1 MSLIKDSKILIT
13 GGTGSFG
20 KAFLS
25 AILKKYPDIARI
37 VIFSRD
43 ELKQWELQ
51 QKFPLKKYPQLRY
64 FIGDIRD
71 KERLISALEKIDIV
85 IHAAALK
92 QVNAAEYNPIE
103 FIKTNI
109 LGSENLV
116 QACIEKNVKR
126 IIALSTDK
134 AAAPI
139 NLYGATKLCADKLFV
154 AANNIKGDRD
164 MIFSCVR
171 YGNVMGSRGSVI
183 PLFIE
188 EAKKGI
194 IPITDKRMTRF
205 NITLEE
211 SIRMVLWAIENA
223 VGGEIIIPKI
233 PSYKITDLAQA
244 IGPNCDKK
252 ILGIRE
258 GEKLHEEMITTSD
271 SVNTF
276 DIGKY
281 YIILPANYEP
291 KFHFNKM
298 KMRFKAVEEG
308 FSYISNKNDE
318 FLSSDRLREL
328 IKKHVDNK
336 FIPI

>member
-1 MSLIKDSKILIT
+1 MSIINNSKILIT
-13 GGTGSFG
+13 GGTGTFG
-20 KAFLS
+20 KELLS
-25 AILKKYPDIARI
+25 ILLKKFPDIPRI

-51 QKFPLKKYPQLRY
+51 QKFSVKKYPQLRY

-71 KERLISALEKIDIV
+71 KERLVSALEKIDIV

-183 PLFIE
+183 PLFIK
-188 EAKKGI
+188 EAQKGI
-194 IPITDKRMTRF
+194 IPITDNRMTRF
-205 NITLEE
+205 NITLDE
-211 SIRMVLWAIENA
+211 SIKMVLWAIENSI
-223 VGGEIIIPKI
+223 GGEILVPKI
-233 PSYKITDLAQA
+233 PSYKITDLAEA
-244 IGPNCDKK
+244 IGPNCKK
-252 ILGIRE
+252 NILGIRE
-258 GEKLHEEMITTSD
+258 GEKLHEEMITRSD
-271 SVNTF
+271 SFNTF
-276 DIGKY
+276 DLGKY
-281 YIILPANYEP
+281 YVILPANYDP
-291 KFHFNKM
+291 KVHFEKM
-298 KMRFKAVEEG
+298 GMNFNSVEEG
-308 FSYISNKNDE
+308 FSYVSNKNKE
-318 FLSSDRLREL
+318 FLSLLKLREL
-328 IKKHVDNK
+328 IKKNVDQNFVPK
-336 FIPI
+336 